1 MRCLDENSI
10 VAFFAGRPPADA
22 IARVDEHIAE
32 CQRCRDVLAEYAP
45 LAGASETRAHVGGYA
60 QSAENFLGTSET
72 TRAVIVSRS
81 PPHQDFGLARRISV
95 AQAQR
100 RLGQVLGGKWRLD
113 RLIGIGGMA
122 QVFEGTHR
130 NGWRVA
136 LKLLR
141 PELAIEPTIVER
153 FLREGY
159 LANRVQHPGAVAV
172 LDDDLAPDGVPFLV
186 MELLVGSTLRE
197 KLDGKPVDAR
207 DALGWIEQV
216 LDVLA
221 AAHDHGIIHR
231 DVKPDNLFLTDDGTL
246 KVLDFGIARLRE
258 QMGTLGTQSGVTL
271 GTIGYMPPEQARA
284 SPGAVDARSDVWSVG
299 ATLFT
304 LLTGRV
310 PHDASSPNEALVLA
324 MTKPVT
330 PVRKLDPQIPPAV
343 AEVLDKALAFE
354 KEARFADCRAMQAA
368 VCAARA
374 RSLRPPLM
382 TLAARRRHRVTIAL
396 AVPALL
402 AAASLTLLQTGRHS
416 APMRP
421 AVASPDTLFVPP
433 PAPSPAAAS
442 SASSAEIASSVPA
455 SPPARPALTTADRPR
470 DVAVQPQKAPSPRLS
485 TMHAPQ
491 HAAGRADPPRAD
503 GGAEPSPDREADPL
517 GPRL

>member
-10 VAFFAGRPPADA
+10 VAFFAGRPPAEA
-22 IARVDEHIAE
+22 IARVDGHIAD
-32 CQRCRDVLAEYAP
+32 CQRCRDVLAEYAS
-45 LAGASETRAHVGGYA
+45 LAGPSETRAHVGGYA
-60 QSAENFLGTSET
+60 QATENFLGTSET

-81 PPHQDFGLARRISV
+81 PSHQDFGLARRISV

-141 PELAIEPTIVER
+141 PELAVEPTIVER

-186 MELLVGSTLRE
+186 KELLVGSTLGE
-197 KLDGKPVDAR
+197 KLDGKPALAQ

-221 AAHDHGIIHR
+221 AAHDDGIIHR
-231 DVKPDNLFLTDDGTL
+231 DNKPDDLFLTDDRTV

-284 SPGAVDARSDVWSVG
+284 STGAVDARSDVWSVG

-310 PHDASSPNEALVLA
+310 PHEASSPNEALVLA
-324 MTKPVT
+324 MTTPVAA
-330 PVRKLDPQIPPAV
+330 VRKLDPRIPPAV
-343 AEVLDKALAFE
+343 PEVLDKALAFE
-354 KEARFADCRAMQAA
+354 KEARFADCRAMRAA

-374 RSLRPPLM
+374 RSLRPSRM
-382 TLAARRRHRVTIAL
+382 SVVARRGHRWTMAL

-416 APMRP
+416 APMPP
-421 AVASPDTLFVPP
+421 AVTSPDTPFVPSVT
-433 PAPSPAAAS
+433 PSPAAAS
-442 SASSAEIASSVPA
+442 SAPSAEIASSVPS
-455 SPPARPALTTADRPR
+455 SPPARAALATADPSR
-470 DVAVQPQKAPSPRLS
+470 DVAARRPKAPSPRFS
-485 TMHAPQ
+485 TMHTQQ
-491 HAAGRADPPRAD
+491 HADGRFDVPPAD